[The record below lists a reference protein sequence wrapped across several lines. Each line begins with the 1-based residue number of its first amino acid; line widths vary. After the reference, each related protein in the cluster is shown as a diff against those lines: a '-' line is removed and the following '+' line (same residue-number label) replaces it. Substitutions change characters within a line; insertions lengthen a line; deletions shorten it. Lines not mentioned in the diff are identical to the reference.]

1 MKEEPTEI
9 EEDSR
14 SMSLMATVTQNMALP
29 SDRDDHDLDDELPT
43 EELE

>member
-29 SDRDDHDLDDELPT
+29 SDRDDRDLDDELPT